1 MCQQH
6 IQIIMV
12 KMVTHSTEHKTYEMV
27 SVVAAAALITTTTTT
42 TQNCYHCKKK
52 NGLKKQE
59 NKFCSQY
66 FQDNQITDAHMGQMR
81 TAKGIVGKIK

>member
-12 KMVTHSTEHKTYEMV
+12 KTVIHSTEHKMYEMV
-27 SVVAAAALITTTTTT
+27 SVVAAALITTTT
-42 TQNCYHCKKK
+42 TQNCYHCNK

-59 NKFCSQY
+59 NKFYSQY
-66 FQDNQITDAHMGQMR
+66 F
-81 TAKGIVGKIK
+81 